1 MAITT
6 EKVKRKREVIRAFIA
21 LSIAETLERQLSL
34 HAQSLALQLNR
45 EALRW
50 VPSENY
56 HITLAFLGDIKSQDL
71 AKLETIMDAVA
82 SHHPITT
89 LQIDDVQWFPSVH
102 KPRLL
107 VATVAANSA
116 LQKLQQALVNQLR
129 QHGFAV
135 ENRHFR
141 PHISLARAGRQQQAK
156 KFQLLLSDLN
166 TDMDELVLFESKLT
180 PKGSRYTALAAALLE

>member
-1 MAITT
+1 M
-6 EKVKRKREVIRAFIA
+6 IRAFIA

-135 ENRHFR
+135 ENIY
-141 PHISLARAGRQQQAK
+141 HIVITCLSPAYFLGQSRTATAGEKISIAV
-156 KFQLLLSDLN
+156 
-166 TDMDELVLFESKLT
+166 E
-180 PKGSRYTALAAALLE
+180 